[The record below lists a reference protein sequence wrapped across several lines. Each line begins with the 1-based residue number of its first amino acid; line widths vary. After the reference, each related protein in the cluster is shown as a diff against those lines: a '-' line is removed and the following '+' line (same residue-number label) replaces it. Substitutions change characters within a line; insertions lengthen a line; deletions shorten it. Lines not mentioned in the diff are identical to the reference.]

1 VNAEYEVYRTDSDG
15 DGLSDKWET
24 LNNRN
29 PKDGL
34 LLFDFN
40 NGGWQTEGWFSNDI
54 RSNLAGFLGYLDF
67 TLNKRKGTLSREN
80 LAIKTTKEDK
90 VLLLKLKSDTD
101 LTVSVLANKSFIGK
115 SKIKAINQYTNLEI
129 KLSEANWKGVI
140 NSLDISF
147 KAKKGATIEIDH
159 IKINR

>member
-1 VNAEYEVYRTDSDG
+1 M
-15 DGLSDKWET
+15 SDKWET

-29 PKDGL
+29 SKDGL
-34 LLFDFN
+34 LFFNFN

-54 RSNLAGFLGYLDF
+54 KSNLAGFLGYLDF
-67 TLNKRKGTLSREN
+67 TLSKRKGTLSREN

-90 VLLLKLKSDTD
+90 LLLLKLKSDTD

-115 SKIKAINQYTNLEI
+115 SKMKEINQYTNLEI

-147 KAKKGATIEIDH
+147 KAKKGATIEIDY